1 MWCNGIIAQ
10 GGDVKRSFGASLWR
24 CGAVLTLATVLSG
37 LATGASASPW
47 VEVGNSQLRSD
58 IELLA
63 EAGVIDNIT
72 TQWPLPWGGILARL
86 NSPSALYNQ
95 PGYIDAAAE
104 RVRQAGE
111 AQTQTDRLRVSISS
125 DFTNNPDVV
134 RGFDAMG
141 RAQAQGQVSAE
152 YLWSST
158 AVRINVG
165 VQSASTNP
173 AFRYPTGIQPTYDSN
188 GYGGPYYPN
197 IIPDHQVLV
206 LDGSYIAQR
215 VGNAVVYAGYLSHWW
230 GPGWVSADLLSNN
243 ARPMPQ
249 VGISRIST
257 TPFKWPV
264 LSWLGPWQAEVFF
277 GLLDGPRLNRNTIYD
292 GTRITFSPLP
302 GLEIGVS
309 RTQLMCGANHP
320 CNPLKSYFNVTNS
333 TTHLDQAN
341 SEGQYDVRYTSNV
354 WHVPFEI
361 YAETMFTN
369 ASVPQPINATHLV
382 GSSVWLPI
390 AGHRVRFTL
399 EYDNTIPT
407 YTLFGFSTVTPGWTY
422 NSPKYFDG
430 LRYRGRALGSSLDT
444 DSEMESLQVSWTGA
458 HSQTYTLTY
467 HHVGIGKFKD
477 TGPLAGTNHS
487 EPLWGNAVTT
497 APVHF
502 NLVEARV
509 SFPWR
514 NWTFDLEARAQDDQP
529 RPYHGF
535 TGAVELATHYS
546 F

>member
-1 MWCNGIIAQ
+1 
-10 GGDVKRSFGASLWR
+10 VLLLASALSIF
-24 CGAVLTLATVLSG
+24 ATE
-37 LATGASASPW
+37 AFASPW

-86 NSPSALYNQ
+86 DSPSALYNQ
-95 PGYIDAAAE
+95 PNYIRAAAQ
-104 RVRQAGE
+104 RVQRAGE
-111 AQTQTDRLRVSISS
+111 AQTQTHQLRVSISS

-134 RGFDAMG
+134 RGFDGMG
-141 RAQAQGQVSAE
+141 RAQAQGQISAE

-165 VQSASTNP
+165 VQSASLNP
-173 AFRYPTGIQPTYDSN
+173 AFRYPLGITPTYNPN
-188 GYGGPYYPN
+188 GYGSPYYPN
-197 IIPDHQVLV
+197 IIPDHQVLM

-215 VGNAVVYAGYLSHWW
+215 IGNAVVYAGYLSHWW

-249 VGISRIST
+249 IGISRIST

-264 LSWLGPWQAEVFF
+264 LSWFGPWQAEVFF

-292 GTRITFSPLP
+292 GARVTFSPIR
-302 GLEIGVS
+302 GLEIGIS

-320 CNPLKSYFNVTNS
+320 CKPLQSFINLTNS
-333 TTHLDQAN
+333 TTHLDHAN
-341 SEGQYDVRYTSNV
+341 SEGQYDVRYTGNV
-354 WHVPFEI
+354 WQVPFEI
-361 YAETMFTN
+361 YAETEFGN
-369 ASVPQPINATHLV
+369 AGPPEPIGATHLV
-382 GSSVWLPI
+382 GSSIWLPI
-390 AGHRVRFTL
+390 EGHRVRFTL

-407 YTLFGFSTVTPGWTY
+407 YNLFTFSIPTQGSTY
-422 NSPKYFDG
+422 NTPKYFDG

-444 DSEMESLQVSWTGA
+444 DSELESLQVSWNGS
-458 HSQTYTLTY
+458 HNETYTLTY
-467 HHVGIGKFKD
+467 NHAGIGGLQD
-477 TGPLAGTNHS
+477 TGVPQGGAANAGNV
-487 EPLWGNAVTT
+487 WGNGVTT

-502 NLVEARV
+502 NLIEARIA
-509 SFPWR
+509 FPWR
-514 NWTFDLEARAQDDQP
+514 NWKFDLAARVQDDQP
-529 RPYHGF
+529 RPNRGF
-535 TGAVELATHYS
+535 TGAVEIATQYS